1 AAVLGVLDGVADAL
15 GRVGYGRRALDDIAA
30 LIYHALEQRTFAP
43 EPGRRGVH
51 LVDAASA
58 RFGEFDDVYLVGLV
72 ETDWA
77 ERPRRNFFYSAGLL
91 RALGWPQEADQ
102 VAAQQAAF
110 RDVLSL
116 ARHRTRLS
124 AFQLDGETVVGLATI
139 LDEAAKMQRVREE
152 APEVTPLF
160 ADEILT
166 TDLAVEGLDANTAM
180 WLRLRR
186 DRALADEAAY
196 SGLVEARAPDVYR
209 VSQIDRYVSC
219 PFRYFAQH

>member
-30 LIYHALEQRTFAP
+30 LIYHALESQTFAP
-43 EPGRRGVH
+43 ASSRHGVH

-58 RFGEFDDVYLVGLV
+58 RFGEFDDVFLVGLV

-91 RALGWPQEADQ
+91 RSLGWPQEADQ

-124 AFQLDGETVVGLATI
+124 AFQLDGDTVVGLATI
-139 LDEAAKMQRVREE
+139 LDEAAGLPRLREE
-152 APEVTPLF
+152 LPAPEPVF

-166 TDLAVEGLDANTAM
+166 ADVAPDGLDPDTAL
-180 WLRLRR
+180 WLALRR
-186 DRALADEAAY
+186 ARPSRDEPAYAGSVAA
-196 SGLVEARAPDVYR
+196 RPPDVYR
-209 VSQIDRYVSC
+209 
-219 PFRYFAQH
+219 